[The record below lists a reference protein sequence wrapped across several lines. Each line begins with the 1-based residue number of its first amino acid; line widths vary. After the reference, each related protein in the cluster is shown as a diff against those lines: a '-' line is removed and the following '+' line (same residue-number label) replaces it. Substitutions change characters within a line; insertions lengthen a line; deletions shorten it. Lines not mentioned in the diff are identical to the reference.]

1 MLVHR
6 ALLAV
11 ALRALP
17 RLALTAI
24 EA

>member
-17 RLALTAI
+17 RLALTAT